1 MQSLE
6 ISHAIWANPHNF
18 GIDDCR
24 SDNSGGALANQRVA
38 FRPICAAE
46 RRTYLMACH
55 PDYATTC
62 RTKEEGLPP
71 LGTGLAA
78 LATDTAMS
86 TLRINPDHSDQ
97 LSFSVLNR
105 MSKPERDLAGHSQVA
120 SVVRP
125 CETLIKPR
133 HHPYFYGRRAEVD
146 LQVASPGPGPTIL
159 SGHESHF
166 WQKRS
171 VNAVTAW

>member
-1 MQSLE
+1 MR
-6 ISHAIWANPHNF
+6 I
-18 GIDDCR
+18 
-24 SDNSGGALANQRVA
+24 
-38 FRPICAAE
+38 
-46 RRTYLMACH
+46 
-55 PDYATTC
+55 
-62 RTKEEGLPP
+62 
-71 LGTGLAA
+71 
-78 LATDTAMS
+78 
-86 TLRINPDHSDQ
+86 LRINPDHSDQ

-146 LQVASPGPGPTIL
+146 LQVASPGPGPTIP